1 MATTSIPLPRQQT
14 KRKRRP
20 GFWRDTIT
28 GYAFISPVVLGLL
41 IWTFGPMIASAYYS
55 LTDYN
60 IMKDPVFV
68 GFDNFVK
75 LFTRDRDFARSL
87 GVTLRFAVA
96 SMAIGQIISLATATL
111 LTQKVRGMVIFRTL
125 FYLPIIVPFV
135 ASALLFKYLFNAQ
148 FGPVNKLLEIFGIPA
163 INWFG
168 SQDWAQ
174 AAMVLIAVWT
184 SGVVTTIIY
193 VAGLQNVPE
202 ELYDSAKIDGAN
214 AWQRFRN
221 VTLPMITPTVFFNLV
236 TGFIGA
242 FQFFTQAFVITQG
255 GPSKATYFYNLNL
268 YDKAFKWF
276 EMGYASSMAWVLFII
291 IMGLTLLIFRSSP
304 LWVYYEGEVKQ

>member
-1 MATTSIPLPRQQT
+1 MAAATSLPLPQQQ

-20 GFWRDTIT
+20 GFWRETIT
-28 GYAFISPVVLGLL
+28 GYLFIMPVVLGLI

-60 IMKDPVFV
+60 IMKEPKFV
-68 GFDNFVK
+68 GFDNYVK

-96 SMAIGQIISLATATL
+96 SMAIGQTVSLAVATL
-111 LTQKVRGMVIFRTL
+111 LTQKVRGMYIFRTF
-125 FYLPIIVPFV
+125 FYLPIIVPFI
-135 ASALLFKYLFNAQ
+135 ASALLFRYLFNAQ
-148 FGPVNKLLEIFGIPA
+148 FGPVNAVLEFFGIPA
-163 INWFG
+163 INWLG

-184 SGVVTTIIY
+184 GGVVTTIIY

-214 AWQRFRN
+214 GWQRFLR
-221 VTLPMITPTVFFNLV
+221 VTLPMLTPTVFFNVV

-242 FQFFTQAFVITQG
+242 FQFFVPAFVITQG

-268 YDKAFKWF
+268 YDKAFNWF
-276 EMGYASSMAWVLFII
+276 EMGYASAMAWVLFII
-291 IMGLTLLIFRSSP
+291 IIGLTLLIFRSSP
-304 LWVYYEGEVKQ
+304 LWVYYESEAK

>member
-1 MATTSIPLPRQQT
+1 MATTSIPLPRQQAKT
-14 KRKRRP
+14 KRRP
-20 GFWRDTIT
+20 GYWREAIT
-28 GYAFISPVVLGLL
+28 GYLFIMPVVLGLI

-60 IMKDPVFV
+60 ILKEPTFV
-68 GFDNFVK
+68 GFDNYVK

-87 GVTLRFAVA
+87 GVTLRFAIA
-96 SMAIGQIISLATATL
+96 SMAIGQTVSLAIAIL
-111 LTQKVRGMVIFRTL
+111 LTQKVRGMVIFRTM

-135 ASALLFKYLFNAQ
+135 ASALLFKYMFNAQ
-148 FGPVNKLLEIFGIPA
+148 FGPVNAVLEFIGIPA
-163 INWFG
+163 INWLG

-184 SGVVTTIIY
+184 GGVVATIIY

-214 AWQRFRN
+214 GWQRFQT
-221 VTLPMITPTVFFNLV
+221 VTLPMLTPTIFFNVV

-242 FQFFTQAFVITQG
+242 FQFFVPAFVITQG

-268 YDKAFKWF
+268 YDKAFDWF
-276 EMGYASSMAWVLFII
+276 EMGYASSMAWVLFVII
-291 IMGLTLLIFRSSP
+291 IGLTLLIFRSSP
-304 LWVYYEGEVKQ
+304 LWVYYEGEAK

>member
-1 MATTSIPLPRQQT
+1 MTATSLSLPQAQ

-28 GYAFISPVVLGLL
+28 GYLFIMPVVLGLI

-60 IMKDPVFV
+60 IMKDPVFI
-68 GFDNFVK
+68 GFGNYVK

-96 SMAIGQIISLATATL
+96 SMAIGQAVSLAVATL
-111 LTQKVRGMVIFRTL
+111 LTQKVRGMYIFRTF
-125 FYLPIIVPFV
+125 FYLPIIVPFI

-148 FGPVNKLLEIFGIPA
+148 FGPVNAVLAFFGIPA
-163 INWFG
+163 INWLG

-184 SGVVTTIIY
+184 GGVVTTIIY

-214 AWQRFRN
+214 SWQRFLR
-221 VTLPMITPTVFFNLV
+221 VTLPMLTPTVFFNVV

-242 FQFFTQAFVITQG
+242 FQFFVPAFVITQG

-268 YDKAFKWF
+268 YDKAFDWF

-291 IMGLTLLIFRSSP
+291 IIGLTLLIFRSSP
-304 LWVYYEGEVKQ
+304 LWVYYEGEAK

>member
-1 MATTSIPLPRQQT
+1 MAAATSLPLPQQQ

-20 GFWRDTIT
+20 GFWRETIT
-28 GYAFISPVVLGLL
+28 GYLFIMPVVLGLI

-60 IMKDPVFV
+60 IMKEPKFV
-68 GFDNFVK
+68 GFDNYVK

-96 SMAIGQIISLATATL
+96 SMAIGQTVSLAVATL
-111 LTQKVRGMVIFRTL
+111 LTQKVRGMYIFRTF
-125 FYLPIIVPFV
+125 FYLPIIVPFI
-135 ASALLFKYLFNAQ
+135 ASALLFRYLFNAQ
-148 FGPVNKLLEIFGIPA
+148 FGPVNAVLEFFGIPA
-163 INWFG
+163 INWLG

-184 SGVVTTIIY
+184 GGVVTTIIY

-214 AWQRFRN
+214 GWQRFLR
-221 VTLPMITPTVFFNLV
+221 VTLPMLTPTVFFNVV

-242 FQFFTQAFVITQG
+242 FQFFVPAFVITQG

-268 YDKAFKWF
+268 YDKAFNWF
-276 EMGYASSMAWVLFII
+276 EMGYASAMAWVLFII
-291 IMGLTLLIFRSSP
+291 IIGLTLLIFRSSP
-304 LWVYYEGEVKQ
+304 LWVYYESEGR